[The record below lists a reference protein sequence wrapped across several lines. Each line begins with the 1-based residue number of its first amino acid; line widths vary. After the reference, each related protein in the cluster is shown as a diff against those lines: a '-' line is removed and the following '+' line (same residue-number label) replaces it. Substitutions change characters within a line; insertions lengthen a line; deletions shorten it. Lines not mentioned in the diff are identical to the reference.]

1 MNLYIDSLPNKDL
14 GIINFGST
22 ENGLRILST
31 GRYSG
36 LAAVLEHGVN
46 HGLPRIENS
55 PKTKVVKK
63 QLIEYFQGKRKIFDL
78 ELDLDYMPPFKFKAL
93 QAAFRIPHGQVIT
106 YGDLAEMAGSP
117 KAARAAGQAMATNPI
132 PLIIPCH
139 RVVGSNGRLTGFGLL
154 GGVEIKKR
162 LLQMEGV
169 AFKGDRVVL
178 N

>member
-1 MNLYIDSLPNKDL
+1 MKLYIDSLINKDL
-14 GIINFGST
+14 GIIHFGAT

-46 HGLPRIENS
+46 YGLPRIENS
-55 PKTKVVKK
+55 RKTIEIKS
-63 QLIEYFQGKRKIFDL
+63 QLKEYLQGKRKGFDL
-78 ELDLDYMPPFKFKAL
+78 QLDLDYLPPFKFKAL
-93 QAAFRIPHGQVIT
+93 QAAYRIPHGRVIT
-106 YGDLAEMAGSP
+106 YGELAEMAGSP

-132 PLIIPCH
+132 PIVIPCH
-139 RVVGSNGRLTGFGLL
+139 RVVGSTGRLTGFGLD
-154 GGVEIKKR
+154 GGVDIKKR

-169 AFKGDRVVL
+169 AFKSDRVIL